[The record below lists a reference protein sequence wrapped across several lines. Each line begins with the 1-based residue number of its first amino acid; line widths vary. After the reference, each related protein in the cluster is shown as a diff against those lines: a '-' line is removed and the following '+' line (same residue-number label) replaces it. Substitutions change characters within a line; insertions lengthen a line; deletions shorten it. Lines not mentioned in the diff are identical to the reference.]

1 MSAGRELTSR
11 NDRFIAFIA
20 VAFLFLAAVHLGLL
34 VPVYAGL
41 LVFASVMHLSA
52 RLHARGLSAGP
63 AHNLAIG
70 IISGAVLTAII
81 AIGLGVQLLLRNGAG
96 LHDLLLKM
104 SEIVSSN
111 SNSLPD
117 WLSAALP
124 QQNDLT
130 AEVGA
135 WLKSHAAEIGTY
147 SLDALKLVGYALV
160 GILLGIMVA
169 FSSSQHTSP
178 RGPLSARLLLQL
190 AALRDAFWRV
200 AMAQI
205 RISAVN
211 TGLTVIYLMLVLP
224 ACGVHMPFTKTL
236 VALTFVAGLLP
247 IVGNLI
253 SNSAITIISFSLS
266 VHVAMASLL
275 FLVLVHKLEYFVN
288 ARIVG
293 TQINARAWE
302 MLLWMLLMERLF
314 GPAGVVAAPVFY
326 AWLKAEWH
334 IWDHPVHG
342 TVPAPAASILA
353 AEKPAARTVH
363 GVEEVTK
370 GAS

>member
-1 MSAGRELTSR
+1 MAVGRELPTR
-11 NDRFIAFIA
+11 NDRFIAFLA
-20 VAFLFLAAVHLGLL
+20 VALLFLFALHLGLL

-41 LVFASVMHLSA
+41 LVFASILQLTA
-52 RLHARGLSAGP
+52 RLHARGMAP
-63 AHNLAIG
+63 APARRLAIG
-70 IISGAVLTAII
+70 LVSSGVVGILI
-81 AIGLGVQLLLRNGAG
+81 AIGFGIQFLLHSGAG

-104 SEIVSSN
+104 SDILN
-111 SNSLPD
+111 STSTWLPD
-117 WLSAALP
+117 WVSDAIP
-124 QQNDLT
+124 QQSDLL
-130 AEVGA
+130 AAIGG
-135 WLKSHAAEIGTY
+135 WLKAHAAEIGTY
-147 SLDALKLVGYALV
+147 SLGGLKLVGYALV

-169 FSSSQHTSP
+169 VSSGHHAAPS
-178 RGPLSARLLLQL
+178 GPLSQRLLHQL
-190 AALRDAFWRV
+190 AELRDAFWRV

-211 TGLTVIYLMLVLP
+211 TGLTVIYLMMVLP
-224 ACGVHMPFTKTL
+224 AFGVHMPFGKTL
-236 VALTFVAGLLP
+236 IALTFVAGLLP

-266 VHVAMASLL
+266 FHVAMASLV

-334 IWDHPVHG
+334 IWDHPVHA
-342 TVPAPAASILA
+342 TVPAPVVGAVLA
-353 AEKPAARTVH
+353 KPVVRTVQP
-363 GVEEVTK
+363 VRE
-370 GAS
+370 